1 MTFDVANFDPTVSS
15 AGGTI
20 TVPNMVYNRLL
31 GFVGGPNYDPLKLE
45 LEPELASAWER
56 TPDGATFTFQIR
68 DDINWQNLPPLNG
81 RKFIAGDAKY
91 AHDRYAADGAHKSY
105 WTNISSTETPDDT
118 TYKINMGT
126 VTGDFILPL
135 AGRYQTI
142 FLREFVDNGTIE
154 QTAAGTGPMILTEV
168 EQGSHIHFEANP
180 DYFERTPLLDG
191 VEFRVMTD
199 QTVRLAAFRV
209 GQLDYAYSVASAKP
223 DLDQLLKTNPD
234 VQVNLQPVVNGSAFG
249 LNLSHPKFAD
259 DRIR

>member
-1 MTFDVANFDPTVSS
+1 MARSPSRTWSTTACSASS
-15 AGGTI
+15 AGPTTI
-20 TVPNMVYNRLL
+20 
-31 GFVGGPNYDPLKLE
+31 PLSSNSS
-45 LEPELASAWER
+45 PSSPRAWDR

-142 FLREFVDNGTIE
+142 FLREFVDDGTIE

-168 EQGSHIHFEANP
+168 EQGSKMTFVKNP
-180 DYFERTPLLDG
+180 DYWERDVLLDG
-191 VEFRVMTD
+191 AEFLVMRD
-199 QTVRLAAFRV
+199 PSARLAAFRV
-209 GQLDYAYSVASAKP
+209 GQIDYGYTLGATKS
-223 DLDQLLKTNPD
+223 LLEEILETNPD
-234 VQVNLQPVVNGSAFG
+234 VQINLTPATSSWTFG
-249 LNLSHPKFAD
+249 MNLSNPKFQ
-259 DRIR
+259 DRACGVRSRWRSTPG